1 MKKLRGLLIP
11 VLCMITV
18 WILFRT
24 LFFIGYVPT
33 SSMEPTLPEGSI
45 ILGMRVYDK
54 PQTGDIVVFEHDG
67 RLLVKRI
74 AASSGE
80 TVEVHGEE
88 ITVPENSYYMLGDNT
103 ENSYDSRFWQNPFIL
118 GDSIAA
124 KLIGQ

>member
-11 VLCMITV
+11 AVCMIAV

-45 ILGMRVYDK
+45 ILGLRVYGK
-54 PQTGDIVVFEHDG
+54 PQTGDIVVFEHEG

-74 AASSGE
+74 AASPGE
-80 TVEVHGEE
+80 TVDVHGEE
-88 ITVPENSYYMLGDNT
+88 VTVPENNYYMLGDNT
-103 ENSYDSRFWQNPFIL
+103 ENSYDSRFWQNPFIA
-118 GDSIAA
+118 GESIAA